1 MPETRSAQSP
11 PSQRLDRW
19 LWCARFVRSRSLASR
34 LCAGGMVDLDN
45 GAVSKAH
52 HAVRVGDRLTLRL
65 GRWERRVE
73 VLALAARRGP
83 AREARLLYA
92 EIGPRRV
99 LVEAV
104 EPWTSLFE
112 DADDQADGE
121 TQPSR

>member
-1 MPETRSAQSP
+1 MPETRTAQSP

-19 LWCARFVRSRSLASR
+19 LWCARFVRSRSLAAK
-34 LCAGGMVDLDN
+34 LCAGGMVDL
-45 GAVSKAH
+45 GSGMVSKPH

-92 EIGPRRV
+92 EIGPPRV

-112 DADDQADGE
+112 DADDHADTE

>member
-1 MPETRSAQSP
+1 MTDAGT
-11 PSQRLDRW
+11 SQRLDRW
-19 LWCARFVRSRSLASR
+19 IWCARFVRSRSLAAR
-34 LCAGGMVDLDN
+34 LCVGGMVSLDG

-52 HAVRVGDRLTLRL
+52 HGVRVGDRLTLRL

-92 EIGPRRV
+92 EIGPPRV
-99 LVEAV
+99 LVEAA

-112 DADDQADGE
+112 DADDLADADP
-121 TQPSR
+121 QPSR